1 MLASP
6 DPTGGVEDRPPLGLV
21 LGREDLI
28 QDHDQ
33 LARMR
38 FARGDRGEARL
49 VEHARSE
56 TFLELLPAPFVG
68 GDRQQQP
75 APVTATVVHPERVQP
90 ALLGRIGIR
99 GRGPLRPGDLA
110 GMVHEVAG
118 DQRLLAA
125 RGDPHTDVAGSM
137 ARGRDEADLVA
148 DPVIGLYE
156 IDEAGLPDRGNRI
169 SEDRG
174 HVLAV

>member
-1 MLASP
+1 MPGGSILMTSAPKSDITVAAAGPAMKLAQSITLSP
-6 DPTGGVEDRPPLGLV
+6 SKTRSLIEPLSLSNCESVCVAVAHDPAGGAPGEVRANDQGRRPGE
-21 LGREDLI
+21 GG
-28 QDHDQ
+28 QHC
-33 LARMR
+33 LAG
-38 FARGDRGEARL
+38 AAC
-49 VEHARSE
+49 
-56 TFLELLPAPFVG
+56 
-68 GDRQQQP
+68 
-75 APVTATVVHPERVQP
+75 
-90 ALLGRIGIR
+90 LGRIGIR

-156 IDEAGLPDRGNRI
+156 IDEA
-169 SEDRG
+169 
-174 HVLAV
+174 